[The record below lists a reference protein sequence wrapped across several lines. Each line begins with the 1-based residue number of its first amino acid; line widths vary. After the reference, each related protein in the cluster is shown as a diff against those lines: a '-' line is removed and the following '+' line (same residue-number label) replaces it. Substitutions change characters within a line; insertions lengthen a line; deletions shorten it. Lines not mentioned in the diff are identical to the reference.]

1 MTTTSTDSRKE
12 RRRAKFRLVAVAMV
26 IIVCL
31 LILFS
36 ALEFRDRFF
45 PVYVEEPGGHRFVHD
60 RLLGWR
66 NIPGAEMTTLGR
78 TLTINSKG
86 LRDREYPY
94 EKPEG
99 TKRILVLGD
108 SFAWGYGVA
117 DNEVFSEVLEAD
129 LQGRQPRFE
138 VLNTGVLGWGTD
150 QEYLYLV
157 HEGLKYS
164 PDYVILA
171 LYSAN
176 DPKNNYY
183 SMQGGLHK
191 PVFLNEQLELGNVP
205 VPAPEQKVPLLIS
218 QADSVDLTVAIVRRM
233 AADCV
238 QHGSHLI
245 VVKFGMFLGF
255 EDPVWGQHDRRLIQQ
270 IQMIQDIDFLD
281 LDQEFAARELSV
293 EQLTIKDDPHWNAF
307 GHRQTAA
314 ILLQFLADRG
324 IVPSD

>member
-12 RRRAKFRLVAVAMV
+12 RRRKKFRLVAVAMV
-26 IIVCL
+26 IVVCL
-31 LILFS
+31 LIVFS

-45 PVYVEEPGGHRFVHD
+45 PVYVEEPGGHRFVFD

-66 NIPGAEMTTLGR
+66 NIPGAEMSTLGR
-78 TLTINSKG
+78 KLTINSKG

-94 EKPEG
+94 EKPAG

-108 SFAWGYGVA
+108 SFTWGYGVA
-117 DNEVFSEVLEAD
+117 DNEVFTEVLEAD

-157 HEGLKYS
+157 NEGLKYS

-171 LYSAN
+171 LYSVN
-176 DPKNNYY
+176 DPKNNHY
-183 SMQGGLHK
+183 SEQGGLHK

-205 VPAPEQKVPLLIS
+205 VPAPGKKVPLLIT
-218 QADSVDLTVAIVRRM
+218 QADSVDLIVAIVRRM
-233 AADCV
+233 AADCA

-245 VVKFGMFLGF
+245 VLKFGMFLEL
-255 EDPVWGQHDRRLIQQ
+255 EDPEFGQHDSRLTQQ
-270 IQMIQDIDFLD
+270 IQMLQDIDYLD
-281 LDQEFAARELSV
+281 LDQEFAARGLSV
-293 EQLTIKDDPHWNAF
+293 EQLSIKDDPHWNAF
-307 GHRQTAA
+307 GHRQTAE

-324 IVPSD
+324 IVPLE

>member
-1 MTTTSTDSRKE
+1 MTTTPTDSRKE
-12 RRRAKFRLVAVAMV
+12 RRREKFRLVAAAMV
-26 IIVCL
+26 IVVCL

-36 ALEFRDRFF
+36 ALAYRDRFF
-45 PVYVEEPGGHRFVHD
+45 PVYVEEPGGHRFVYD
-60 RLLGWR
+60 RQLGWS
-66 NIPGAEMTTLGR
+66 NIPGAEMSTRGQK
-78 TLTINSKG
+78 LTINSKG

-108 SFAWGYGVA
+108 SFTWGYGVA
-117 DNEVFSEVLEAD
+117 DNEVFTELLEAD
-129 LQGRQPRFE
+129 LQGRQPEFE

-171 LYSAN
+171 LYSVN
-176 DPKNNYY
+176 DPRNNYY

-205 VPAPEQKVPLLIS
+205 VPAPKQKVPLLIS
-218 QADSVDLTVAIVRRM
+218 QADSVDLTVAIIRQM

-245 VVKFGMFLGF
+245 VVKFGMFLEL
-255 EDPVWGQHDRRLIQQ
+255 EDPELVQHESRLTQQ
-270 IQMIQDIDFLD
+270 IQMLPDIDYLD
-281 LDQEFAARELSV
+281 LDQAFAARGFSV

-314 ILLQFLADRG
+314 ILLQFLTDRG